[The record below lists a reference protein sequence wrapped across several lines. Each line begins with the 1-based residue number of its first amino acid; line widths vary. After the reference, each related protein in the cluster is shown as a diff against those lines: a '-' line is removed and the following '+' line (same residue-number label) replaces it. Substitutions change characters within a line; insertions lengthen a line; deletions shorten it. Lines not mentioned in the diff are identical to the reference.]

1 MEQISFRE
9 KLRRRQEKTK
19 SLLCVGLDPLL
30 EKMPAHLR
38 TPGPAG
44 SHDATDTAI
53 WMMRIID
60 ATAAFTCMYKLQ
72 RAHWEAI
79 TGGVIAMQV
88 VITYIE
94 TKYPDIV
101 VFTDCKRGDIGR
113 TQTQYRIAQFDIDGT
128 EGMNFSPYMG
138 KDCMEFLVD
147 PDNKLRG
154 IVGLCY
160 TSNPAAREVQDVKL
174 ADGGSYWEF
183 MAEKILQWSKE
194 LGITENSG
202 LVMAAAYEF
211 PKGSGK
217 VYSDHL
223 TRVRAI
229 VDNSLWLLIPGVG
242 TQGGFIRETVKTAF
256 TGWGSIAINASSS
269 VIFAGSGED
278 FTQKAAEES
287 RRLYVA
293 MAEALEIEKYFWVQE
308 SLIIYND
315 PLTTLK
321 NCDGYYNAMNLKGE
335 MIGPLVAYNGT
346 YEVPEESEEPDAK
359 LLKKNFVGAEY
370 YDFAYAEKIPAIR
383 RYFAHLIADKIN
395 GLPWVP
401 PDIFLGAVYGGIL
414 LAGAV
419 SDLFPGS
426 ETVFTSKKVTA
437 LKTDKSKEKSEPILE
452 RHKIAANK
460 RVCIIEDVS
469 NNFSSIDQMVEL
481 VEDLG
486 CDVVMIACAFNR
498 SEMSEYKGIP
508 IVSACQIPTKQW
520 RQDVEEIA
528 TLVNLGLVE
537 WSPKNNFE
545 ALLLKMKKNEK
556 IATA

>member
-9 KLRRRQEKTK
+9 KLRRRQCQIK

-30 EKMPAHLR
+30 EKMPKFLR
-38 TPGPAG
+38 TPGLPG
-44 SHDATDTAI
+44 SHDATDVAM
-53 WMMRIID
+53 WMMMIVD

-79 TGGVIAMQV
+79 PGGVVAMQM

-113 TQTQYRIAQFDIDGT
+113 TQEQYRIAQFDIDGT

-147 PDNKLRG
+147 PKNRLRG

-160 TSNPAAREVQDVKL
+160 TSNSSAREVQDVELKN
-174 ADGGSYWEF
+174 GQKYWEF
-183 MAEKILQWSKE
+183 MAKTILKWSKE
-194 LGITENSG
+194 LAITENSG

-211 PKGSGK
+211 PKGTGN

-229 VDNSLWLLIPGVG
+229 VGDSLWLLIPGVG
-242 TQGGFIRETVKTAF
+242 TQGGFIKETVKAAF
-256 TGWGSIAINASSS
+256 RGFGSIAINASSS
-269 VIFAGSGED
+269 IIFAGSGED

-287 RRLYVA
+287 RQLYVA
-293 MAEALEIEKYFWVQE
+293 MAEALEIEKSFWVQE
-308 SLIIYND
+308 SLIMYND
-315 PLTTLK
+315 PLSTLK
-321 NCDGYYNAMNLKGE
+321 NCDGYYNAINQSGD

-346 YEVPEESEEPDAK
+346 YDVTEESGEPNAK
-359 LLKKNFVGAEY
+359 LVKKNFVGVEY

-383 RYFAHLIADKIN
+383 RHFAHLIADKIQ
-395 GLPWVP
+395 GLSYMP
-401 PDIFLGAVYGGIL
+401 PDVFLGAVYGGIL
-414 LAGAV
+414 LSGAI

-426 ETVFTSKKVTA
+426 ETVFTTKKVIA
-437 LKTDKSKEKSEPILE
+437 LKTDKAKEKSEPVLE
-452 RHKIAANK
+452 RHKMVPNR
-460 RVCIIEDVS
+460 RVCIVEDIS
-469 NNFSSIDQMVEL
+469 NNFSSIDQMIEL
-481 VEDLG
+481 VEDQG
-486 CDVVMIACAFNR
+486 CEVVMIACAFNR
-498 SEMSEYKGIP
+498 SDKFEYKGIP
-508 IVSACQIPTKQW
+508 IVSACQIPTRQW
-520 RQDVEEIA
+520 RQDNVDIA
-528 TLVNLGLVE
+528 PLITIGLIE